1 MRRLRAGIWIGSLL
15 LACAAALAAC
25 SDEIAEAPQVVER
38 AAAEQQQDAPAV
50 REEAEADEAD
60 QADSASEP
68 LSQLETIQALHADW
82 AAQLTSFE
90 MQLDVAVDV
99 EGLGFAF
106 EQSMLMQVELE
117 PLQMYVR
124 TEIDLGGL
132 FGGLMGD
139 PESEDTDGYT
149 EDGESEDTDGY
160 AEDGESEDA
169 DGYAE
174 DGESEDADGY
184 AEDGESEDADGYAE
198 DGESEDADGYA
209 EDGESEDADGYAE
222 DGESE
227 APRMAIR
234 MLLLEEGA
242 YFSPSEEGWLAV
254 PTDELF
260 GTEFSMLTGGLSED
274 STAIMAAQTEAALLC
289 AAATGGSVTE
299 GELDGA
305 PVWIVSCDVDIEAM
319 AALLEVFEALGQVPA
334 GVPGMPLDQALDQLE
349 SLAYTVHI
357 DQRSGALLAFDAA
370 LALSGEALSE
380 GEDSSR
386 TTVHTSGRT
395 TAWNQPIEFPT
406 PEPLIEA
413 DSGGVY
419 E

>member
-1 MRRLRAGIWIGSLL
+1 MRRLRAGVWIGSLL
-15 LACAAALAAC
+15 LACAATLAAC

-68 LSQLETIQALHADW
+68 PSQLETIQALHADW

-106 EQSMLMQVELE
+106 EQSILMQVEVE
-117 PLQMYVR
+117 PLQMYAHIEI
-124 TEIDLGGL
+124 EIDLGGL
-132 FGGLMGD
+132 LGGLMGD
-139 PESEDTDGYT
+139 
-149 EDGESEDTDGY
+149 
-160 AEDGESEDA
+160 AESEDA

-174 DGESEDADGY
+174 DE
-184 AEDGESEDADGYAE
+184 
-198 DGESEDADGYA
+198 
-209 EDGESEDADGYAE
+209 
-222 DGESE
+222 ESE
-227 APRMAIR
+227 ALPTAIR

-370 LALSGEALSE
+370 LALSGLGLSE
-380 GEDSSR
+380 GEDSGR

-413 DSGGVY
+413 DSGGIY

>member
-25 SDEIAEAPQVVER
+25 SDEIAEAPQVAER

-68 LSQLETIQALHADW
+68 PSQLETIQALHADW

-90 MQLDVAVDV
+90 MQLEVAVDV
-99 EGLGFAF
+99 EGFAF

-124 TEIDLGGL
+124 TEIDLGDL

-139 PESEDTDGYT
+139 P
-149 EDGESEDTDGY
+149 
-160 AEDGESEDA
+160 ESEDA

-184 AEDGESEDADGYAE
+184 T
-198 DGESEDADGYA
+198 
-209 EDGESEDADGYAE
+209 E

-305 PVWIVSCDVDIEAM
+305 PVWIVSCDVDIDAM
-319 AALLEVFEALGQVPA
+319 AALLEVFEALGQAPA

-349 SLAYTVHI
+349 SLAYTVQI
-357 DQRSGALLAFDAA
+357 DRRNGALLTFDVAM
-370 LALSGEALSE
+370 ALSGEALDE
-380 GEDSSR
+380 GEDSGR

-406 PEPLIEA
+406 PEPLIEE

>member
-38 AAAEQQQDAPAV
+38 AAAEQQQDAPAA

-60 QADSASEP
+60 QASSASEP

-106 EQSMLMQVELE
+106 EQSILMQVELE

-124 TEIDLGGL
+124 TEIDLGDL

-139 PESEDTDGYT
+139 PESED
-149 EDGESEDTDGY
+149 
-160 AEDGESEDA
+160 A
-169 DGYAE
+169 D
-174 DGESEDADGY
+174 S
-184 AEDGESEDADGYAE
+184 
-198 DGESEDADGYA
+198 
-209 EDGESEDADGYAE
+209 YAE

-274 STAIMAAQTEAALLC
+274 STAMMAAQTEVALLC

-299 GELDGA
+299 GELDGV

-319 AALLEVFEALGQVPA
+319 AALLEVFEALGQSPA

-370 LALSGEALSE
+370 MALSGEGLSE
-380 GEDSSR
+380 GEDSGR

-406 PEPLIEA
+406 PEPLIED
-413 DSGGVY
+413 DSGGIY

>member
-25 SDEIAEAPQVVER
+25 SDEIAEAPQVAARAEGGVER
-38 AAAEQQQDAPAV
+38 TAAEQQQDAPAV

-60 QADSASEP
+60 QVDSASEP

-99 EGLGFAF
+99 EGFAF
-106 EQSMLMQVELE
+106 EQSILMQVELE

-124 TEIDLGGL
+124 TEIDLGDL

-149 EDGESEDTDGY
+149 EDGESED
-160 AEDGESEDA
+160 A
-169 DGYAE
+169 DGYT
-174 DGESEDADGY
+174 
-184 AEDGESEDADGYAE
+184 E

-370 LALSGEALSE
+370 LALSGLGLSE
-380 GEDSSR
+380 GEDSGR

-406 PEPLIEA
+406 PEPLIED

>member
-90 MQLDVAVDV
+90 MQLEVAVDV
-99 EGLGFAF
+99 EGFAF
-106 EQSMLMQVELE
+106 EQSILMQVELE

-132 FGGLMGD
+132 LGGLMGD
-139 PESEDTDGYT
+139 PESEDADSYA

-174 DGESEDADGY
+174 DR
-184 AEDGESEDADGYAE
+184 
-198 DGESEDADGYA
+198 
-209 EDGESEDADGYAE
+209 
-222 DGESE
+222 ESE

-370 LALSGEALSE
+370 LALSGLGLSE
-380 GEDSSR
+380 GEDSGR

-406 PEPLIEA
+406 PEPLIEE

>member
-38 AAAEQQQDAPAV
+38 TAAEQQQDAPAV

-99 EGLGFAF
+99 EGFAF
-106 EQSMLMQVELE
+106 EQSILMQVELE

-139 PESEDTDGYT
+139 PESEDADGYT
-149 EDGESEDTDGY
+149 
-160 AEDGESEDA
+160 EDGESEDA

-184 AEDGESEDADGYAE
+184 AEDGESEDT
-198 DGESEDADGYA
+198 
-209 EDGESEDADGYAE
+209 DGYAE

-274 STAIMAAQTEAALLC
+274 STAIMAAQTEVALLC

-370 LALSGEALSE
+370 LALSGLGLSE
-380 GEDSSR
+380 DEDSGR

-406 PEPLIEA
+406 PEPLIEE
-413 DSGGVY
+413 DSGGIY

>member
-25 SDEIAEAPQVVER
+25 SDEIAEAPQVAARADGGGVER
-38 AAAEQQQDAPAV
+38 AAAEQQQDAPAI

-99 EGLGFAF
+99 EGFAF
-106 EQSMLMQVELE
+106 EQSILMQVELE

-124 TEIDLGGL
+124 TEIDLGDL

-139 PESEDTDGYT
+139 PESEDADGYT
-149 EDGESEDTDGY
+149 
-160 AEDGESEDA
+160 
-169 DGYAE
+169 
-174 DGESEDADGY
+174 
-184 AEDGESEDADGYAE
+184 E

-370 LALSGEALSE
+370 LALSGLGLNE
-380 GEDSSR
+380 GEDSGR

-406 PEPLIEA
+406 PEPLIED

>member
-60 QADSASEP
+60 QASSASEP

-90 MQLDVAVDV
+90 IQLDVAVDV

-106 EQSMLMQVELE
+106 EQSILMQVELE

-124 TEIDLGGL
+124 TEIDLGDL

-139 PESEDTDGYT
+139 P
-149 EDGESEDTDGY
+149 
-160 AEDGESEDA
+160 
-169 DGYAE
+169 
-174 DGESEDADGY
+174 
-184 AEDGESEDADGYAE
+184 
-198 DGESEDADGYA
+198 
-209 EDGESEDADGYAE
+209 ESEDADGYAE

-319 AALLEVFEALGQVPA
+319 AALLEVFEALGQAPA
-334 GVPGMPLDQALDQLE
+334 GVPGMPLDQTLDQLE

-370 LALSGEALSE
+370 LALSGEALNE
-380 GEDSSR
+380 GEDSGR

-406 PEPLIEA
+406 PEPLIEEG
-413 DSGGVY
+413 SGGVY